1 MAYGGKIASYVLTSS
16 NSILL
21 LNQNFFDLSG
31 LITYYF
37 SIYGVFMVLIGLFL
51 KTYTNNLLYISLGN
65 YFKYAIN

>member
-1 MAYGGKIASYVLTSS
+1 MAYGGKVASYVLTSS